1 MTAAAACKDV
11 DAERGDGEGLWP
23 RKAVPSPVIVRV
35 IIGDPEVDLD
45 LEGGR
50 EFKSGAIAGQFKYG
64 LELGWVEGTGMKD
77 DASEIQRGETG
88 GRQKWRYWWNG
99 WMWRENDRLQ

>member
-23 RKAVPSPVIVRV
+23 LRTVPSPVIVRV
-35 IIGDPEVDLD
+35 ITGDPEVDLD

-50 EFKSGAIAGQFKYG
+50 EFRSGAIAGWFKYA
-64 LELGWVEGTGMKD
+64 LE
-77 DASEIQRGETG
+77 A
-88 GRQKWRYWWNG
+88 
-99 WMWRENDRLQ
+99 